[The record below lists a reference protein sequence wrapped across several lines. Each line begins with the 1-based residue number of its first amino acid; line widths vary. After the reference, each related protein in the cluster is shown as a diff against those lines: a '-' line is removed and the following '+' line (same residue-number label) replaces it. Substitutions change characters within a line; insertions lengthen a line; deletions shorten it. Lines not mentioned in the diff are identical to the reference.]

1 LSEFGQKESNM
12 SIAASV
18 RDHLSREGVRY
29 EVITHEH
36 TRDSNH
42 SAQAAH
48 IPGDKLAKCVMLED
62 SEGYLM
68 AVLPATHKVDLGAIH
83 RQLNRR
89 LGLATDHELAD
100 LFKDCEPG
108 AIPPLGR
115 AYGIATIVDESLD
128 DAHDVYF
135 EGGDHVALVHVTGK
149 DFLKLMADAP
159 RGEFSHH
166 VGDIGHVW

>member
-1 LSEFGQKESNM
+1 M
-12 SIAASV
+12 TIAASV
-18 RDHLSREGVRY
+18 KDHLSREGVRY
-29 EVITHEH
+29 EVTTHER

-48 IPGDKLAKCVMLED
+48 IPGDQLAKCVMLED

-68 AVLPATHKVDLGAIH
+68 AVLPATHKVDLGAVH
-83 RQLNRR
+83 RQLNRK
-89 LGLATDHELAD
+89 LGLATDRELAD

-115 AYGIATIVDESLD
+115 AYGIETILDESLD
-128 DAHDVYF
+128 GAQDVYF

-149 DFLKLMADAP
+149 DFLRLMADAP
-159 RGEFSHH
+159 RGQISHH
-166 VGDIGHVW
+166 VGDIERVW